1 MQRLTH
7 REAPPANLLIS
18 GARLFDG
25 GSGLEGVQLDV
36 RVVEGAIAEIGPD
49 LEADGAETI
58 DAAGLTM
65 TPGLIDPHVHLRTP
79 GDEDEEDIAS
89 GTRAAAAGGFV
100 AILAM
105 PNTDPVVD
113 SAAVLSGLIERA
125 GEQAAVP
132 TGFFAAISRG
142 LEGRELVD
150 MAELAARGAAG
161 FSDDGRP
168 VERAGM
174 LRRALQYSRVTGLK
188 LTLHEEDMTLTAG
201 SQMHEGAVSAELGLH
216 GYPGI
221 GESVMVGRDLQIA
234 RYEHAPL
241 HLCHISAAE
250 SVAEIRR
257 AKELGVE
264 VTAEVSPHHLCLTDE
279 LVRDL
284 DPAVSK
290 MNPPLRSAAD
300 RAALI
305 EALADGTLDCIA
317 TDHAPH
323 RTHEKEVPFEAAP
336 NGVIGLETAFAAVY
350 TELVAPGLV
359 PLCDRDRTDVGR
371 PGAGLRSA
379 RPGAAHRRPRRPR
392 ALGSVRELGG
402 RAAVRLPL
410 AQLRIRRAHA
420 AGPLHDHDRSRHR
433 RSPAGR
439 GGTVTALLVL
449 EDGTVLEGEA
459 YGGTG
464 TAVGELVF
472 ITSMTGYQEIVTD
485 PSFAGQM
492 ITFTQPMIG
501 NYGVESDASESDR
514 PQARAVIV
522 REGRNAAPA
531 GRVGFSDWLAE
542 HDVIGIQGLDTRM
555 LTRRLRDGGTVR
567 AAVCSDGTPV
577 PELLAL
583 IGGEP
588 EMAGQALA
596 GEVSCRRAEQLPA
609 LAPERAH
616 VAVLD
621 YGVKGSIVRILRER
635 GARVT
640 VLPWDATAEQV
651 LELRPDGVLLGN
663 GPGDPAALPGC
674 VSEVRELVG
683 QVPVFGICLG
693 HQLLGRALGLET
705 FKLRFG
711 HRGANHPVLD
721 VDTGRVLVT
730 AQNHGFAVRV
740 PDGGGDLETDF
751 GPARVTHVSLYDGTV
766 EGLALRELPA
776 WSMQFHP
783 EASPGPHDAREAL
796 ERFVGTLTEATVAQA

>member
-1 MQRLTH
+1 
-7 REAPPANLLIS
+7 
-18 GARLFDG
+18 
-25 GSGLEGVQLDV
+25 
-36 RVVEGAIAEIGPD
+36 
-49 LEADGAETI
+49 
-58 DAAGLTM
+58 
-65 TPGLIDPHVHLRTP
+65 
-79 GDEDEEDIAS
+79 
-89 GTRAAAAGGFV
+89 
-100 AILAM
+100 
-105 PNTDPVVD
+105 
-113 SAAVLSGLIERA
+113 
-125 GEQAAVP
+125 
-132 TGFFAAISRG
+132 
-142 LEGRELVD
+142 
-150 MAELAARGAAG
+150 
-161 FSDDGRP
+161 
-168 VERAGM
+168 
-174 LRRALQYSRVTGLK
+174 
-188 LTLHEEDMTLTAG
+188 
-201 SQMHEGAVSAELGLH
+201 
-216 GYPGI
+216 
-221 GESVMVGRDLQIA
+221 
-234 RYEHAPL
+234 
-241 HLCHISAAE
+241 
-250 SVAEIRR
+250 
-257 AKELGVE
+257 
-264 VTAEVSPHHLCLTDE
+264 
-279 LVRDL
+279 
-284 DPAVSK
+284 
-290 MNPPLRSAAD
+290 
-300 RAALI
+300 
-305 EALADGTLDCIA
+305 
-317 TDHAPH
+317 
-323 RTHEKEVPFEAAP
+323 
-336 NGVIGLETAFAAVY
+336 
-350 TELVAPGLV
+350 
-359 PLCDRDRTDVGR
+359 
-371 PGAGLRSA
+371 
-379 RPGAAHRRPRRPR
+379 
-392 ALGSVRELGG
+392 
-402 RAAVRLPL
+402 
-410 AQLRIRRAHA
+410 
-420 AGPLHDHDRSRHR
+420 
-433 RSPAGR
+433 
-439 GGTVTALLVL
+439 VTALLVL
-449 EDGTVLEGEA
+449 EDGTVLEGDA

-542 HDVIGIQGLDTRM
+542 HGVIGIQGLDTRM
-555 LTRRLRDGGTVR
+555 LTRHLRDGGTVR

-596 GEVSCRRAEQLPA
+596 GQVSCRRAEQLPA

-640 VLPWDATAEQV
+640 VMPWDATAEQV
-651 LELRPDGVLLGN
+651 RELRPDGVLLGN

-683 QVPVFGICLG
+683 EVPMFGICLG

-796 ERFVGTLTEATVAQA
+796 ERFVATLTEATVAQA